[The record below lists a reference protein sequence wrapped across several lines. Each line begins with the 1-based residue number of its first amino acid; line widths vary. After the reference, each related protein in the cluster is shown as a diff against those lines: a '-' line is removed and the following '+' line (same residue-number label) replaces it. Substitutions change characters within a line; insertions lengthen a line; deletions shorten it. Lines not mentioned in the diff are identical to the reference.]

1 MGAANVIPGVSGG
14 TIAFIT
20 GIYERLINGIKS
32 CDIQAI
38 RLLLG
43 FKFRKFAT
51 HVDLRFMIAVG
62 LGALLSVISLAQL
75 LEYLFVHH
83 PVLTWAFFFGLILAS
98 IWGVGKM
105 VSSWTAAVII
115 ALFVGLAV
123 AIGVL
128 WLPHSPGNSSGFYL
142 FLCGM
147 AAISSMIIP
156 GVSGSFVLLIMG
168 NYMLILG
175 AVGSF
180 DSGILLPFG
189 AGCIIGLIALSHLL
203 SWIFSRYHDLAVGLI
218 TGFIIG
224 SLVLIWP
231 WKEEV
236 YKQDEDGA
244 YIVRNEQ
251 REVFARSG
259 ELQIVK
265 DSMLEGEQ
273 LVSAGYTNWRIPD
286 FGKQQTWI
294 AFVLAIL
301 GAGTVF
307 MIERFGV
314 KRHGGNDEGTA

>member
-43 FKFRKFAT
+43 LKFRELAA
-51 HVDLRFMIAVG
+51 HVDMRFMIAVG
-62 LGALLSVISLAQL
+62 LGALLSVISLAQI
-75 LEYLFVHH
+75 LEHLFFHH

-105 VSSWTAAVII
+105 VSSWNPAVII
-115 ALFVGLAV
+115 ASFVGLAV

-128 WLPHSPGNSSGFYL
+128 WLPHSPGNTSGFYL

-168 NYMLILG
+168 NYMLVLG

-180 DSGILLPFG
+180 DAGILLPFG
-189 AGCIIGLIALSHLL
+189 AGCIIGLIVLSHLL

-251 REVFARSG
+251 REGFSRSG
-259 ELQIVK
+259 ELQAVEEELK
-265 DSMLEGEQ
+265 DGEQ
-273 LVSAGYTNWRIPD
+273 LVSAGYANWKLPD
-286 FGKQQTWI
+286 AGEKQTWI
-294 AFVLAIL
+294 AILLMLAGGCSVLAI
-301 GAGTVF
+301 
-307 MIERFGV
+307 ERIGV
-314 KRHGGNDEGTA
+314 KRSRGDDEDIA